1 MQQHT
6 NPWNIHLIF
15 MDYMGYHVGGMA
27 WVDDK
32 AWTTMQTQGS
42 GFGTKN
48 MDETVILITQA
59 T

>member
-1 MQQHT
+1 MC
-6 NPWNIHLIF
+6 
-15 MDYMGYHVGGMA
+15 YYVGRMA

-42 GFGTKN
+42 GINTKKI
-48 MDETVILITQA
+48 DETVILIPWA